1 MNGDLLIQA
10 SSADMNICGQKIHF
24 SLRNGCNREGLWRS
38 RICVFS
44 YFHSHPWNPGLSL
57 FNRISPNVGVLWPYS
72 ISSKGSF
79 DDWIPCSW
87 RSHINELHKS
97 IAHPFPLVAVLVD
110 LMWTLS
116 LPDPCFYGPNHFPR
130 ELWFIKLISGKEI
143 RSTASAEG
151 TLGQVLDSYSCS

>member
-1 MNGDLLIQA
+1 MGVLEKA
-10 SSADMNICGQKIHF
+10 CEEVGSVS
-24 SLRNGCNREGLWRS
+24 S
-38 RICVFS
+38 RIFILILEILDSAYSTESHQTLAS
-44 YFHSHPWNPGLSL
+44 YGHTQSRRRN
-57 FNRISPNVGVLWPYS
+57 S